1 LEWTWTFT
9 RKGNCKKKE
18 QPFFFFWLY
27 LS

>member
-18 QPFFFFWLY
+18 QPFFFGLY